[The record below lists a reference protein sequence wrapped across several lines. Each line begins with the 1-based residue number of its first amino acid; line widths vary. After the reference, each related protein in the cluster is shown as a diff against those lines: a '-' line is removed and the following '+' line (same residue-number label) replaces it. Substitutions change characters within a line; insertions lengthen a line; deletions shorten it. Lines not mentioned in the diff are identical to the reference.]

1 MEEKLSSK
9 KSLELYRFF
18 LNSVGLLT
26 DLCYDRNYL
35 AINIL
40 KKYYGL
46 DTCISIIIGHIYDFG
61 IRANFVRLL
70 ENLWVD
76 ADPFIPISSP
86 SKIKN
91 IGGEDEFN
99 RDDFLTTEAPGGFG
113 KFKRLLE
120 FLDEYLG
127 SKILLDSN
135 LSNSGFVAQL
145 ILLVKKMLKLG
156 FFHRLSLQSII
167 ATNMVN
173 VLRQTE

>member
-1 MEEKLSSK
+1 VEEKLGSK

-91 IGGEDEFN
+91 IGGGEVHQ
-99 RDDFLTTEAPGGFG
+99 DDFLTTEAPGDFG
-113 KFKRLLE
+113 KFERLLE

-156 FFHRLSLQSII
+156 FFHGRSSQSKI